1 VTPAFKTNLT
11 TAIACLLIA
20 GAFSGAALATAPLA
34 GASAVQARQAGFKV
48 QGGAFKAIAD
58 QLKAPTPDVGAIR
71 TAANTVNTQ
80 AGVIGSWFPAGS
92 GPEAGVP
99 TRAKPEIWTDS
110 AHFTEALNAFRTQ
123 APRLKAAADSGN
135 LDTIR
140 AEFMATGR
148 TCGGCHQAFR
158 APEH

>member
-1 VTPAFKTNLT
+1 MTPAFKTHLT
-11 TAIACLLIA
+11 TAIACLMIA
-20 GAFSGAALATAPLA
+20 GVFSGAALATAPLA
-34 GASAVQARQAGFKV
+34 GAAAVQARQAGFKV
-48 QGGAFKAIAD
+48 QGGAFKTIAD

-71 TAANTVNTQ
+71 TAANTVANQ
-80 AGVIGSWFPAGS
+80 AGVIGTWFPAGS

-110 AHFTEALNAFRTQ
+110 AHFAQALNAFRTQ

-135 LDTIR
+135 LDNIR

-148 TCGGCHQAFR
+148 TCGGCHQTFR
-158 APEH
+158 AEH